1 MMVEVA
7 ERSESAVDP
16 SLLLPAG
23 AALSV
28 IATLLEGFGDGN
40 LTTQALALLGAASA
54 VAAWILIV
62 RRGKDASSPLG
73 VRFFSILAIA
83 LAISGLLA
91 AAGGGWLGLVGV
103 VGLWIAVC
111 GAGLE
116 WVKGRR

>member
-7 ERSESAVDP
+7 ERSESTLGP

-23 AALSV
+23 ATLSV
-28 IATLLEGFGDGN
+28 MATLLEGLDDGH
-40 LTTQALALLGAASA
+40 LTIQALALLGATSA

-62 RRGKDASSPLG
+62 RRGKDASGPLG

-83 LAISGLLA
+83 LAMSGLLA
-91 AAGGGWLGLVGV
+91 AAGGGWLGLVGI
-103 VGLWIAVC
+103 VGLWIAVS

-116 WVKGRR
+116 WVKGRG